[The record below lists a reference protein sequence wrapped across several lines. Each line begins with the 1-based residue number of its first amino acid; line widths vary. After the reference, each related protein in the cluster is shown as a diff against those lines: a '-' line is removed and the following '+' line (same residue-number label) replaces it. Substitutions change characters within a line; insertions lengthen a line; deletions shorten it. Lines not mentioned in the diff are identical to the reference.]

1 MAQRARNRNR
11 LVYLLGAYVL
21 LQFFWWARLL
31 VVQGAQ
37 LREARGEPARALMEL
52 PNTWMVIGEGTVF
65 FVLLVSGWWMI
76 ERATRRELQAAL
88 RERNFLLAVTH
99 ELKTPIAT
107 TRLALQTILQ
117 RPLDAETTRELLTE
131 ASKANA
137 RLDRRITDLLASA
150 RFSRRSDPVRAPF
163 HPSEIVRSAV
173 AKAAAAYPDRRVDVA
188 LADGLPAEVW
198 GDAEAL
204 ELAWENLVEN
214 ALKYSEH
221 DVQVDVS
228 ASEGRLEVAVSDA
241 GPGIPAADR
250 RAVVEPFRRLERPG
264 ERADGGTGLGLYL
277 ADSILRLHRGTLSI
291 RDARPGPGTRIL
303 TRLPLH

>member
-1 MAQRARNRNR
+1 MPRRAKNRNR
-11 LVYLLGAYVL
+11 LVYLLGGYVL

-31 VVQGAQ
+31 VVQGAA
-37 LREARGEPARALMEL
+37 LREARGEPVVGLFEA
-52 PNTWMVIGEGTVF
+52 PSTWMVIGEGTVF

-76 ERATRRELQAAL
+76 ERSTRRELRAAL

-117 RPLDAETTRELLTE
+117 RPLDADTTRELLTE

-150 RFSRRSDPVRAPF
+150 RFSRPSDPVRAPF
-163 HPSEIVRSAV
+163 SPAELVRSAV
-173 AKAAAAYPDRRVDVA
+173 AKATAAYPDRRVHVTLESTVPEVA
-188 LADGLPAEVW
+188 T

-204 ELAWENLVEN
+204 ELVWENLIEN
-214 ALKYSEH
+214 ALKYSDQ
-221 DVQVDVS
+221 DVFVE
-228 ASEGRLEVAVSDA
+228 AAGTRGHLEVGVSDA

-250 RAVVEPFRRLERPG
+250 RRVIEPFRRLERPG
-264 ERADGGTGLGLYL
+264 ERTDGGTGLGLYL
-277 ADSILRLHRGTLSI
+277 ADSILRLHRGSLSI

-303 TRLPLH
+303 TRIPLT

>member
-1 MAQRARNRNR
+1 MPRRAKNRNR
-11 LVYLLGAYVL
+11 LVYLLGGYVL

-31 VVQGAQ
+31 VVQGAA
-37 LREARGEPARALMEL
+37 LREARGEPAVGLFEA
-52 PNTWMVIGEGTVF
+52 PSTWMVVGEGTVF

-76 ERATRRELQAAL
+76 ERSTRRELRAAL

-117 RPLDAETTRELLTE
+117 RPLDAATTRELLTE

-150 RFSRRSDPVRAPF
+150 RFSRPSDPVRAPF
-163 HPSEIVRSAV
+163 CPADLVQSAV
-173 AKAAAAYPDRRVDVA
+173 AKASAAYPDRRVHVRHTD
-188 LADGLPAEVW
+188 LPPTAT

-204 ELAWENLVEN
+204 ELVWENLIEN
-214 ALKYSEH
+214 ALKYSDH
-221 DVQVDVS
+221 DVFVD
-228 ASEGRLEVAVSDA
+228 AEGTRAHLEVAVTDA
-241 GPGIPAADR
+241 GPGIPPADR
-250 RAVVEPFRRLERPG
+250 RHVIEPFRRLERPG
-264 ERADGGTGLGLYL
+264 ERTDGGTGLGLYL
-277 ADSILRLHRGTLSI
+277 ADSILRLHRGSLSI

-303 TRLPLH
+303 TRIPLS